1 MFRPILTMAAAVGM
15 TASVGMAASGAPQV
29 RGARTPA
36 LTSQDYIEIQQLSAR
51 YAFDI
56 DTCVNAGADF
66 ADLFTDDGEFSVSQQ
81 WGVAGNRKTKGRVA
95 LMDAAGGDGQ
105 GGCKDPKTTMGYGI
119 SHIVVNHVITPTPDG
134 ATGRSYMLA
143 IGVGG
148 DPTRIER
155 QGGYDD
161 VYVKTPAGW
170 RIKSRIHVFP
180 NMSESVQFGG
190 RGRRGQAGG
199 GPSQPGASP
208 APAPSAPPQPPGR

>member
-1 MFRPILTMAAAVGM
+1 MFRRTLTMAAMLGLAA
-15 TASVGMAASGAPQV
+15 TAAAGAQAP
-29 RGARTPA
+29 RAARAPSLTP
-36 LTSQDYIEIQQLSAR
+36 QDYIEIQQLSAR

-81 WGVAGNRKTKGRVA
+81 WGIPGNRKTKGRVA
-95 LMDAAGGDGQ
+95 LMDAAGGDGK

-119 SHIVVNHVITPTPDG
+119 SHIVVNHVITPTPEG
-134 ATGRSYMLA
+134 ATGKSYILA

-161 VYVKTPAGW
+161 VYVKTAGGW

-180 NMSESVQFGG
+180 NLRESVQFGS
-190 RGRRGQAGG
+190 RGRSGQAGG
-199 GPSQPGASP
+199 APGSSPTPPAAASP
-208 APAPSAPPQPPGR
+208 QPSPR

>member
-1 MFRPILTMAAAVGM
+1 MFRRTLTMAALAGLVA
-15 TASVGMAASGAPQV
+15 TAASGAQ
-29 RGARTPA
+29 ARAAKAPPLTP
-36 LTSQDYIEIQQLSAR
+36 QDYIEIQQLSAR

-81 WGVAGNRKTKGRVA
+81 WGLAGNRKTKGRVA
-95 LMDAAGGDGQ
+95 LIDAAGGDGQ

-119 SHIVVNHVITPTPDG
+119 SHIVVNHVITATADG
-134 ATGRSYMLA
+134 AAGKSYLLA

-161 VYVKTPAGW
+161 VYVKTAVGW

-180 NMSESVQFGG
+180 NIRESVQFGSRG
-190 RGRRGQAGG
+190 RGGQAGG
-199 GPSQPGASP
+199 APAQPGSSP
-208 APAPSAPPQPPGR
+208 APPPASPPQPQAR

>member
-1 MFRPILTMAAAVGM
+1 MFRRTLAMAAMLGLAA
-15 TASVGMAASGAPQV
+15 TAAAGAQAP
-29 RGARTPA
+29 RAARAPSLTP
-36 LTSQDYIEIQQLSAR
+36 QDYIEIQQLSAR

-81 WGVAGNRKTKGRVA
+81 WGVAGNRKTKGRAA
-95 LMDAAGGDGQ
+95 LMDAAGGDGK

-119 SHIVVNHVITPTPDG
+119 SHIVVNHVITPTPEG
-134 ATGRSYMLA
+134 ATGKSYILA

-161 VYVKTPAGW
+161 IYIKTAGGW

-180 NMSESVQFGG
+180 NIRESVQFGS
-190 RGRRGQAGG
+190 RGRSGQAGG
-199 GPSQPGASP
+199 APAQPGSSPTPPAAAS
-208 APAPSAPPQPPGR
+208 PQPPPR

>member
-1 MFRPILTMAAAVGM
+1 MFRRTLTMAAMLAA
-15 TASVGMAASGAPQV
+15 TAAAGAQAP
-29 RGARTPA
+29 RAAKAPSLTP
-36 LTSQDYIEIQQLSAR
+36 QDYIEIQQLSAR

-81 WGVAGNRKTKGRVA
+81 WGVPGNRKTKGRVA
-95 LMDAAGGDGQ
+95 LMDAAGGDGK

-119 SHIVVNHVITPTPDG
+119 SHIVVNHVITPTPEG
-134 ATGRSYMLA
+134 ATGKSYILA

-161 VYVKTPAGW
+161 VYIKTAGGW

-180 NMSESVQFGG
+180 NIRESVQFGS
-190 RGRRGQAGG
+190 RGRSGQAGG
-199 GPSQPGASP
+199 APAQPGSSPTPPEAAS
-208 APAPSAPPQPPGR
+208 PQPPPR